1 MSRDKFL
8 GRGFGGSGASNATWS
23 PPRDSYKAPV
33 DTGSS
38 FLMGGGGLR
47 GKPAAASKESSSTF
61 DTQAFDAGAS
71 KLDRTPRLR
80 DRSAILQNMSDVR
93 GGDTTASFLQRWGTL
108 GFVLAVS
115 LIFSFFVRACASDS
129 GDADWI
135 KERRSAVEQSD
146 YEQ

>member
-8 GRGFGGSGASNATWS
+8 GRGFGASGASNSTWS
-23 PPRDSYKAPV
+23 PPRESYKAPV

-47 GKPAAASKESSSTF
+47 GKPAAASKESSTPLDSHTL
-61 DTQAFDAGAS
+61 DTGAS
-71 KLDRTPRLR
+71 RLDRAPRLR
-80 DRSAILQNMSDVR
+80 DRSAIIQNMSDVR
-93 GGDTTASFLQRWGTL
+93 GGDMTASFLQRWGTL

-115 LIFSFFVRACASDS
+115 LVFSFFIRSCATNSSESD
-129 GDADWI
+129 WV
-135 KERRSAVEQSD
+135 KERRSVVEQSD

>member
-8 GRGFGGSGASNATWS
+8 GRGFGASGASSSTWS
-23 PPRDSYKAPV
+23 APRESYKAPV

-47 GKPAAASKESSSTF
+47 GKPAAAKESSSTF
-61 DTQAFDAGAS
+61 DNHTLDTGTS
-71 KLDRTPRLR
+71 KIDHMPRLR

-93 GGDTTASFLQRWGTL
+93 GGDMTASFLQRWGTL

-115 LIFSFFVRACASDS
+115 LVFSFFIRSCAKDS
-129 GDADWI
+129 GDADWV